1 MVREGYPV
9 EPFYCLPNL
18 TNAVVLELCSLSPDK
33 GQTRARASET
43 QMLPHTK
50 DKSNPFR
57 MNKMMGA
64 TKSAVP
70 NLLLILE
77 TDDAHLV
84 QDERVLGRDLER
96 LREEPLGQLGVVGQP
111 VLDADV
117 QQRKVA
123 PGGRQAG

>member
-1 MVREGYPV
+1 
-9 EPFYCLPNL
+9 
-18 TNAVVLELCSLSPDK
+18 
-33 GQTRARASET
+33 
-43 QMLPHTK
+43 
-50 DKSNPFR
+50 

-123 PGGRQAG
+123 PGGRQVG